1 MATFEFR
8 LSTKTQPGTGRS
20 EVLIRLRHGDLDLY
34 GKSGCFVSPE
44 NFQYYINTRKCER
57 EGIRVPAQ
65 LKHTTKR
72 EAEKKGYYLLQ
83 KGDIFV
89 KGTYG
94 NEDWQ
99 HDKEA
104 KEALQKV
111 VCALAE
117 AFEGECDKSI
127 INRTWIQSR
136 IDRCNHPEQFA
147 KASAP
152 LVSIYEHGKRYLAAK
167 EIEESTRRGLRVLL
181 RTMYRFEYFKRAT
194 DSPKFSWLADDLC
207 KEHLEDFKDYLRN
220 EKDLADEYPKI
231 FEAIAN
237 AMSQELPEEMSASRR
252 ADTLSNKGD
261 SSAKKMLGNLR
272 PFLNWC
278 HDEGIISTQPFNGY
292 KNGKAIYGKPWC
304 LTEEEIAKIEKCDL
318 SKSPQLATQRD
329 IFIFQCLVGCRVS
342 DLLRLTPAHIHT
354 KEAENGTQMCFLEFT
369 AQKTKNNTNP
379 AQPRVPLHKLA
390 LAIIKKYA
398 NQDTHGRLLPFISSQ
413 KYNDAIKE
421 IVKAAEIT
429 RKVEVRDQYTGKIIL
444 RPICE
449 VIASHAGRR
458 TFVGIL
464 HKNGVEESD
473 IMSMTGHAEGS
484 KAFYRYRS
492 VDEDDLCK
500 AISKLN
506 IEA

>member
-72 EAEKKGYYLLQ
+72 EGEKKGYYLLQ

-127 INRTWIQSR
+127 INRAWIQSQ
-136 IDRCNHPEQFA
+136 INRCNHPEQFA

-152 LVSIYEHGKRYLAAK
+152 QVSIYEHGKRYLAAK

-292 KNGKAIYGKPWC
+292 KNGKALYGRPWS
-304 LTEEEIAKIEKCDL
+304 LTSDEILKIADCDL
-318 SKSPQLATQRD
+318 SQRPQLAVQRD
-329 IFIFQCLVGCRVS
+329 IFVFQCYIGCRVS
-342 DLLRLTPAHIHT
+342 DLLRLTPAHIHQE
-354 KEAENGTQMCFLEFT
+354 KASNGEDMYMLEYT
-369 AQKTKNNTNP
+369 AQKTKNDINP
-379 AQPRVPLHKLA
+379 MQPRVPLSKRA
-390 LAIIKKYA
+390 LAIVNKYA
-398 NQDTHGRLLPFISSQ
+398 NQTTDGRLLPFISSQ

-429 RKVEVRDQYTGKIIL
+429 REVEVRDQHTGKTIM
-444 RPICE
+444 RPISE

-458 TFVGIL
+458 TFVGRLYKSVKDPNII
-464 HKNGVEESD
+464 GR
-473 IMSMTGHAEGS
+473 MSGHVEGS
-484 KAFYRYRS
+484 VAFTRYRDID
-492 VDEDDLCK
+492 DEDLYTTINTID
-500 AISKLN
+500 
-506 IEA
+506 